1 MDKPNGANGDTREQ
15 VTVVTL
21 AYNHTTCQVS
31 LGIHDVGIALAQMM
45 LDEARRQLDIMRR
58 QAAALELRKQ
68 VEQAQADAA
77 LRAALAGKNP
87 THR

>member
-1 MDKPNGANGDTREQ
+1 MDKPNGEHGVTREQ

-21 AYNHTTCQVS
+21 AYNHTTCLVS
-31 LGIHDVGIALAQMM
+31 LGIHDVTIALAQMIV
-45 LDEARRQLDIMRR
+45 DEARRQLDIMRR

-77 LRAALAGKNP
+77 LRAALQGNNP